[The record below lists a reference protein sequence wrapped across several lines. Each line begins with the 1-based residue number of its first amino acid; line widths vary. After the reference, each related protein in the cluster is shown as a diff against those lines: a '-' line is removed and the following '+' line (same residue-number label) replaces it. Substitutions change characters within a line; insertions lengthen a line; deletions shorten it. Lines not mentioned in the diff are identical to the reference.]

1 MLCYVMIMFGL
12 LFTKTQVKEENLL
25 ICNVNVPDGSVCS
38 QHLDFM
44 VFPTSW
50 QLKFHESH

>member
-25 ICNVNVPDGSVCS
+25 ICTVNVPDGSVYS

-50 QLKFHESH
+50 QLKFHEFH